1 MGGGAVKN
9 FICVLVLVAM
19 VGLVA
24 CAGRPL
30 DKWADGRAPEESK
43 LGKGAFQKMNV
54 TCWGFCTI
62 DKGNSK

>member
-1 MGGGAVKN
+1 MKN

-19 VGLVA
+19 VGLVG
-24 CAGRPL
+24 CAGLLGKLKGGPP
-30 DKWADGRAPEESK
+30 PEESK

>member
-1 MGGGAVKN
+1 VGGGAVKN

-54 TCWGFCTI
+54 TCWGFCSI
-62 DKGNSK
+62 SKGNSK